1 MKALLISVAA
11 VGIAAAANVNHERGG
26 PRVSKHPNL
35 IYIFADDMGY
45 GDVSCL
51 NEHAAFKT
59 VHLDRLAAEGMR
71 CTDAHSSSAVCTP
84 SRYSVLT
91 GRYNWR
97 SVLKKGVTGGY
108 SRPILED
115 DRLTVASMLREQGYR
130 TACVGKWHLGLE
142 WRLKDGGI
150 ASTYQDEEQV
160 DFSAPITDGPLNHGF
175 DYYFGISASLDMPPY
190 VYIEN
195 DRATTTS
202 VSPFKVVKGK
212 KYMRAGVI
220 GDDFK
225 PEEVLPRLTQKV
237 ERLIDDYAKE
247 DEPFFIY
254 FPLPAPHTPILPTK
268 EFQGKSGAN
277 EYGDFC
283 LQVDDTVGRV
293 MAALEKHG
301 LADNT
306 IVVFTADNGCSPMAD
321 FDELAGCG
329 HNPSYVFRGHKADIF
344 EGGHRIPFVIRW
356 PDRIESGSASD
367 QTFCLTD
374 LTATMADIT
383 GYELPDN
390 AVEDSVSNLPI
401 WDGSATG
408 AVREAVVH
416 HSINGSFSIRKGKWK
431 LEMCP
436 GSGGWSDPKPR
447 SEEAKHLP
455 PIQLY
460 DLSAD
465 IGEKVNVQDKH
476 PGIVAELTA
485 LLTQYVKNGRST
497 PGAPQPNTGVK
508 HWPQLHWLSEEEM

>member
-1 MKALLISVAA
+1 MSRK
-11 VGIAAAANVNHERGG
+11 
-26 PRVSKHPNL
+26 PNL
-35 IYIFADDMGY
+35 VYIFADDMGY

-51 NEHAAFKT
+51 NPNAAFT
-59 VHLDRLAAEGMR
+59 TANIDRLAAGGRR

-97 SVLKKGVTGGY
+97 SVLKSGVTGGY
-108 SRPILED
+108 SQPILED
-115 DRLTVASMLREQGYR
+115 GRLTVASMLRDQGYR

-150 ASTYQDEEQV
+150 ASTYQDEEKV
-160 DFSAPITDGPLNHGF
+160 DLSAPITDGPTNHGF

-195 DRATTTS
+195 DRATTTRTRRMEATE
-202 VSPFKVVKGK
+202 GK
-212 KYMRAGVI
+212 AYMRGGLI
-220 GDDFK
+220 GDDFD
-225 PEEVLPRLTQKV
+225 PEAVLPTLTEKV
-237 ERLIDDYAKE
+237 EGLIDGYAESE
-247 DEPFFIY
+247 DPFFIY
-254 FPLPAPHTPILPTK
+254 FPLPAPHTPILPTE
-268 EFQGKSGAN
+268 EFRGKSGTN

-293 MAALEKHG
+293 MKALEKNG
-301 LADNT
+301 LTEDT
-306 IVVFTADNGCSPMAD
+306 IVIFTADNGCSPMAD
-321 FDELAGCG
+321 FEELADCS
-329 HNPSYVFRGHKADIF
+329 HNPSYVFRGMKADIF
-344 EGGHRIPFVIRW
+344 EGGHRIPFIIRW
-356 PDRIESGSASD
+356 PGTIAPDSQSD

-390 AVEDSVSNLPI
+390 AAEDSVSNLPI
-401 WDGSATG
+401 WNGTATG
-408 AVREAVVH
+408 PVREATVH

-436 GSGGWSDPKPR
+436 GSGGWSIPR
-447 SEEAKHLP
+447 PNHAEEIEGLP

-460 DLSAD
+460 DLSQD
-465 IGEKVNVQDKH
+465 IGERENVQEQY
-476 PGIVAELTA
+476 PEVVEELKA

-497 PGAPQPNTGVK
+497 PGARQPNTGVK
-508 HWPQLHWLSEEEM
+508 HWPQLHWVSEKEM